1 MSEFTVTVFR
11 FAFFVILWLFVF
23 GVAGVLRRDIFGAK
37 TRGRKSR
44 KAKAPK
50 DSARQSAPAPSRP
63 AQRPAPSPAPPRAN
77 PGSIRVTVGP
87 LAGTSLIL
95 SGAPVTFGRA
105 PDNTIVINDDFASS
119 HHARIIARNGAW
131 VLEDLSSTN
140 GTFVDGSR
148 ITAPLDLGIGNQ
160 ITIGHTT
167 LETQS

>member
-50 DSARQSAPAPSRP
+50 DSARQPAPAPSRP